1 MWDYLKVVLF
11 KLKIPSQIQTSMLTQ
26 ILSLVLPCRS
36 VASPRS
42 SRSHSAATTPSPPA
56 PPQHSPAPHAL
67 AGWSD
72 CPAAA
77 RAPGAACSAQT
88 CWAAG
93 RAGTPPRRGWPP
105 RWPQRRALW
114 CTAWW
119 WRRNPWSQ
127 RSRTSVPARGKHWPK
142 HPLPPGCPPHVSSS
156 RSGWR
161 ANRGQ
166 SCQLHL
172 PRAALPPRSLQG
184 NSSRTHQWALAP
196 DWQTQRC
203 HSRPH
208 QRCLGCYRNP
218 CDALVAPA
226 LNQSCSNGIRRYC
239 TGDNVQMTG
248 SMCAKIHR
256 LKGWWK
262 GTSGCLDTSM
272 LSDTHPRS
280 PSSPPGSR
288 PILAA
293 DSLVTS
299 KQLMGGSPPR
309 PSQAQSWFQQEFH
322 LQDDSNPVRHS
333 CVQIFTKIH
342 HLPLCCWFLFLFYN
356 VATGLVM
363 LLIKVIVF
371 QRTLLPRALRVHGS
385 THGRQESSHKMLW
398 MFSDCVQLKLF
409 CEEDAGDS
417 AVDCN
422 RRGCLLCLLDLEK
435 LPSIQTIKTSSGQW
449 RNAFAITQGTHL

>member
-1 MWDYLKVVLF
+1 MAKESLIPAKPNFCAGTWQALAKASTASRVSTPRFFKQKRMKGKSWSELSASSSKGSSSTTKSSGKLF
-11 KLKIPSQIQTSMLTQ
+11 KDPPMG
-26 ILSLVLPCRS
+26 V
-36 VASPRS
+36 S
-42 SRSHSAATTPSPPA
+42 SRLANAEMPQSTSSAMPRML
-56 PPQHSPAPHAL
+56 PQSM
-67 AGWSD
+67 W
-72 CPAAA
+72 
-77 RAPGAACSAQT
+77 
-88 CWAAG
+88 
-93 RAGTPPRRGWPP
+93 
-105 RWPQRRALW
+105 
-114 CTAWW
+114 
-119 WRRNPWSQ
+119 
-127 RSRTSVPARGKHWPK
+127 
-142 HPLPPGCPPHVSSS
+142 
-156 RSGWR
+156 
-161 ANRGQ
+161 
-166 SCQLHL
+166 
-172 PRAALPPRSLQG
+172 
-184 NSSRTHQWALAP
+184 
-196 DWQTQRC
+196 
-203 HSRPH
+203 
-208 QRCLGCYRNP
+208 RNP

-309 PSQAQSWFQQEFH
+309 PSQARSWFQQEFH

-422 RRGCLLCLLDLEK
+422 RRSCLLCLLDLEK